1 MLTEL
6 TVELGGKR
14 IDAYLAET
22 TEYSRSRIQNL
33 LKNGCITVN
42 GKVPKSNYVLRAG
55 ETVLIEPPEPEP
67 LDVVAQE
74 IPLDIVYEDEDLCV
88 INKPQGMVV
97 HPAPGHA
104 DGTLVNALLYH
115 LGDLSSIGGIQ
126 RPGIVHRIDKLTSGL
141 LVVAKNDL
149 VHQSLSEQFRDHS
162 AGREYLTIASG
173 NFREDTGTI
182 DAPIGRHPTERKRM
196 AIVSNGRE
204 AITHWKVVER
214 FGTYTLLKITLETG
228 RTHQIRVHLASEHHP
243 VAGDTVYGSKKP
255 QLGLKGQ
262 ALHGFRLHFFHPTR
276 KEPMTFTVPLPDY
289 FVSALH
295 KLGWTGSAD
304 DILSSD

>member
-1 MLTEL
+1 MTEL

-22 TEYSRSRIQNL
+22 TEYSRSRVQNL
-33 LKNGCITVN
+33 LKNGHITVN
-42 GKVPKSNYVLRAG
+42 RMIPKSNYVVRDG
-55 ETVLIEPPEPEP
+55 DVISIDPPEPEP

-74 IPLDIVYEDEDLCV
+74 IPLDIVYEDADLCV

-97 HPAPGHA
+97 HPAPGHT

-115 LGDLSSIGGIQ
+115 LGNLSSVGGVQ

-149 VHQSLSEQFRDHS
+149 VHQSLSDQFRNHS
-162 AGREYLTIASG
+162 AGREYLTIATG
-173 NFREDTGTI
+173 NFREDSGTI
-182 DAPIGRHPTERKRM
+182 HAPIGRHPTERKRM
-196 AIVSNGRE
+196 AIVANGRD
-204 AITHWKVVER
+204 AITHWHVVER
-214 FGTYTLLKITLETG
+214 FGAYTLLKIELETG

-255 QLGLKGQ
+255 QLGLEGQ

-276 KEPMTFTVPLPDY
+276 KETMSFSVPLPDY
-289 FVSALH
+289 FLYALR

-304 DILSSD
+304 EILSL

>member
-74 IPLDIVYEDEDLCV
+74 IPLDIVYEDADLCV

-115 LGDLSSIGGIQ
+115 LGDLSSIGGVQ

-162 AGREYLTIASG
+162 AGREYLTIACG

-255 QLGLKGQ
+255 QLGLIGQ

-295 KLGWTGSAD
+295 KLGWTGSSD